1 MPQIHGVQVLLA
13 VFATVALWYIRRW
26 WVLEH
31 GRGRLR
37 ELRPTD
43 LTIGGVTNFF
53 DTLGI
58 GCFAPT
64 TAVYKLQRRMDDAE
78 IPGTLNVGHALP
90 CLTEALIFVAIIT
103 LDLTTLVSMIGAAV
117 LGAWLGA
124 GIVARAPRRVIQIG
138 MGLALLSAALLLLA
152 KNLPGCPQP
161 TAARSGC
168 TAAGCGSPWG
178 STACSVPS

>member
-31 GRGRLR
+31 GRGGLR

-43 LTIGGVTNFF
+43 LASGGVTNFF

-64 TAVYKLQRRMDDAE
+64 TALYKLQRRMDDAE

-124 GIVARAPRRVIQIG
+124 GIVARAPRG
-138 MGLALLSAALLLLA
+138 A
-152 KNLPGCPQP
+152 
-161 TAARSGC
+161 
-168 TAAGCGSPWG
+168 
-178 STACSVPS
+178 